1 MLCSPASD
9 FVNFEQIWTTDTR
22 TNHQEANA
30 LEFIDIS
37 VWERGDMYEAK
48 VDMNLNLIYE
58 SNEQIKEYCP
68 KNKHKT
74 QRIVRLFQQLIRY

>member
-1 MLCSPASD
+1 
-9 FVNFEQIWTTDTR
+9 
-22 TNHQEANA
+22 
-30 LEFIDIS
+30 
-37 VWERGDMYEAK
+37 MYEAK

-58 SNEQIKEYCP
+58 PNEQIKEYSP